1 MKHQPLDLSIK
12 LGDYSYQ
19 IIQQNFHKIVEQ
31 EEAIFED
38 KDPEP
43 LHQMRVGMR
52 RLRSAIQVFG
62 SAIALP
68 KAVSNPS
75 IGKIAK
81 SLGETR
87 DLDVLQQELISR
99 YQPLLDNTELLK
111 FDKVLK
117 RLQKKRDRSFL
128 NLQKT
133 LNGDRYHDL
142 KQGIQS
148 WLDRPKYNMI
158 GDLSVREVLPDLLLP
173 LICQLFL
180 HRGWLVGT
188 IQSEKV
194 TVISIENSE
203 ELHQQL
209 EQFANDLHDLRKQ
222 MKGIRY
228 QADFFSG
235 FYGASY
241 LERIEEFKTIQE
253 ILGQLHDREVLRQF
267 LESILKADL
276 AKVLPTVNETMQ
288 QEQIAFWQI
297 WQPIQQRYLSLEFRQ
312 SLRSLLST
320 PIDIALKTS
329 PVSIDSQFLSSPN
342 VLLSNLQSLRQKVES
357 EGAITFN
364 QWQSGIHRAEFLP
377 SALNLAQYLALR
389 QYDLRDIQSALM
401 PWGLSSLGRIE
412 ARVMPNLDAVIAA
425 LEVMC
430 GKCSTENFHR
440 QPLESFFE
448 GNRLLHQHTK
458 ELFGTASL
466 HRRVRIMVTLPT
478 ETATDYELV
487 REIIR
492 RGANS
497 VRINCAHD
505 NSEMWESMIAHVRR
519 AAQENGTSCKVMM
532 DLAGPKIRTGKVFK
546 PPDKKRVF
554 QGDRILLSRCLPKS
568 ESKLEIVEAIASPV
582 DNFQICCTI
591 PEILDLL
598 VVDAPVY
605 IDDGKIRTRVVD
617 PQYRLP
623 NGELGLLL
631 QVTHASPKGVKLLP
645 EKGLNFPKTILSLSP
660 LTAKDLIDLD
670 FVATHADIIGYSF
683 VQQPADIDLLQ
694 QELSLRLDGR
704 SPNPAIV
711 AKIETAI
718 AVSNLPELIIH
729 AASKQSFGVMI
740 ARGDLA
746 VEIGYQRLTEI
757 QEEILWICEA
767 AHVPVIWATQVLES
781 LVKDGAPS
789 RGEMTDAAMAERAE
803 CVMLNKGPFIAE
815 AITILDDV
823 LTRMEAHQS
832 KKTPQLRALHSW

>member
-1 MKHQPLDLSIK
+1 M
-12 LGDYSYQ
+12 
-19 IIQQNFHKIVEQ
+19 
-31 EEAIFED
+31 
-38 KDPEP
+38 
-43 LHQMRVGMR
+43 
-52 RLRSAIQVFG
+52 
-62 SAIALP
+62 
-68 KAVSNPS
+68 
-75 IGKIAK
+75 
-81 SLGETR
+81 
-87 DLDVLQQELISR
+87 IS
-99 YQPLLDNTELLK
+99 Q
-111 FDKVLK
+111 
-117 RLQKKRDRSFL
+117 
-128 NLQKT
+128 
-133 LNGDRYHDL
+133 
-142 KQGIQS
+142 
-148 WLDRPKYNMI
+148 
-158 GDLSVREVLPDLLLP
+158 
-173 LICQLFL
+173 
-180 HRGWLVGT
+180 
-188 IQSEKV
+188 
-194 TVISIENSE
+194 
-203 ELHQQL
+203 
-209 EQFANDLHDLRKQ
+209 
-222 MKGIRY
+222 
-228 QADFFSG
+228 
-235 FYGASY
+235 
-241 LERIEEFKTIQE
+241 
-253 ILGQLHDREVLRQF
+253 
-267 LESILKADL
+267 
-276 AKVLPTVNETMQ
+276 
-288 QEQIAFWQI
+288 
-297 WQPIQQRYLSLEFRQ
+297 
-312 SLRSLLST
+312 
-320 PIDIALKTS
+320 TS
-329 PVSIDSQFLSSPN
+329 PVSIDSQFLSSPHI
-342 VLLSNLQSLRQKVES
+342 LLSTLQALRQKVES

-364 QWQSGIHRAEFLP
+364 KWQSGIHRAEFLP

-389 QYDLRDIQSALM
+389 QYDLRELQSALM

-412 ARVMPNLDAVIAA
+412 ARVLPNLDAVIAA

-430 GKCSTENFHR
+430 GNYSTENFHR

-448 GNRLLHQHTK
+448 GNRLLLQHTK
-458 ELFGTASL
+458 ELFGTACP

-478 ETATDYELV
+478 EAATDYELV
-487 REIIR
+487 HEIIR

-505 NSEMWESMIAHVRR
+505 NPEIWESMIAHVRR

-532 DLAGPKIRTGKVFK
+532 DLAGPKIRTGEVLK
-546 PPDKKRVF
+546 PPDRKRVF
-554 QGDRILLSRCLPKS
+554 RGDRILLSRCAPKS
-568 ESKLEIVEAIASPV
+568 ASKLETGEAIASPI
-582 DNFQICCTI
+582 DQFQICCTV

-617 PQYRLP
+617 TQYRLP
-623 NGELGLLL
+623 DGQLGLLL
-631 QVTHASPKGVKLLP
+631 QVTHASPKGVKLRP

-660 LTAKDLIDLD
+660 LTAKDLSDLD

-694 QELSLRLDGR
+694 KELGLRLDGR
-704 SPNPAIV
+704 TPSPAIV

-781 LVKDGAPS
+781 LVKNGAPS